1 VINDPGEQ
9 QDADGLG
16 RTPEQMDDQAVILA
30 SGEILSHKKQG
41 EHYHSLTIVSPEI
54 GEGVRP
60 GQFVNIKCGEDR
72 SFILRRP
79 FSVYRVH
86 KRGGWAST
94 IEILFDI
101 RGPGTEYLSQLRA
114 HQMIDLVGPS
124 GRGFAIPERRA
135 HCLLVG
141 GGIGAA
147 PLFFLAD
154 ELRNEGHRVD
164 VILGARTSSLL
175 LNQIEARRL
184 ASVCRITTEDGTTGD
199 RGRVTDV
206 LEDMLDKC
214 DTEIVYTCGPHAML
228 AAVSRVCVERG
239 IPVQVAVEELMGCG
253 YGVCMTCV
261 MPLRKQGKNGDRSD
275 DHEEDLYYARSCVE
289 GPVFNGGSVLW
300 NGHNA
305 PVAGTEVELSPAGA
319 PSGHAVALDSSDE
332 HPPPGN

>member
-1 VINDPGEQ
+1 
-9 QDADGLG
+9 
-16 RTPEQMDDQAVILA
+16 MILA
-30 SGEILSHKKQG
+30 SGEILSHKKHG

-54 GEGVRP
+54 GENVRP

-94 IEILFDI
+94 IELLFDI
-101 RGPGTEYLSQLRA
+101 RGPGTEYLSELRS
-114 HQMIDLVGPS
+114 HQMIDLIGPN
-124 GRGFAIPERRA
+124 GRGFAIPPRRA

-164 VILGARTSSLL
+164 VILGARNSGLL

-184 ASVCRITTEDGTTGD
+184 ASVCRITTEDGSAGD
-199 RGRVTDV
+199 TGRVTDV
-206 LEDMLDKC
+206 LEDMIEKC
-214 DTEIVYTCGPHAML
+214 DTDIVYTCGPHAML
-228 AAVSRVCVERG
+228 AAVSKVCVERELP
-239 IPVQVAVEELMGCG
+239 IQVAVEELMGCG

-261 MPLRKQGKNGDRSD
+261 MPLRKSSD
-275 DHEEDLYYARSCVE
+275 NAKEEEVYYARSCTE

-300 NGHNA
+300 NGQTD
-305 PVAGTEVELSPAGA
+305 PIAGTEAELSPGGEPRRHEAI
-319 PSGHAVALDSSDE
+319 LDTSDE
-332 HPPPGN
+332 HPPAGN

>member
-1 VINDPGEQ
+1 
-9 QDADGLG
+9 
-16 RTPEQMDDQAVILA
+16 MILA
-30 SGEILSHKKQG
+30 SGEILSHKKHG

-54 GEGVRP
+54 GENIRP
-60 GQFVNIKCGEDR
+60 GQFVHIKCGEDR

-101 RGPGTEYLSQLRA
+101 RGPGTEFLSELRS
-114 HQMIDLVGPS
+114 HQMIDLIGPS
-124 GRGFAIPERRA
+124 GRGFAIPPRRA

-164 VILGARTSSLL
+164 VILGARSSGLL

-184 ASVCRITTEDGTTGD
+184 ASVCRITTEDGSAGD
-199 RGRVTDV
+199 KGRVTDV
-206 LEDMLDKC
+206 LEDMIEKC

-228 AAVSRVCVERG
+228 GAISSVCVQRG

-261 MPLRKQGKNGDRSD
+261 MPLRKSIKNGDRNGTD
-275 DHEEDLYYARSCVE
+275 DVHYARSCIE
-289 GPVFNGGSVLW
+289 GPVFNGGSVVW
-300 NGHNA
+300 NGQTDA
-305 PVAGTEVELSPAGA
+305 IAGNEAELSPAGEPRRHTGMVEA
-319 PSGHAVALDSSDE
+319 PDE
-332 HPPPGN
+332 HAPPGN